1 MRVLVHST
9 FSQTEGRTVLDLFT
23 SSETPKRP
31 ADSREIASF
40 TYGDDQGVHV
50 LFLFDVDNAR
60 LADFLDAQTARTT
73 YMTAR
78 ADVKIVV
85 HVGYPVED
93 ALGIATRH
101 MPAE

>member
-9 FSQTEGRTVLDLFT
+9 FAQTEGRTVLDLFT
-23 SSETPKRP
+23 SCKTPRRP
-31 ADSREIASF
+31 ADAREVASF
-40 TYGDDQGVHV
+40 TYGDDRGVHV
-50 LFLFDVDNAR
+50 LFFFDVDNAR
-60 LADFLDAQTARTT
+60 LAEFLEAQAARTS

-93 ALGIATRH
+93 ALAIATAYH
-101 MPAE
+101 PVS

>member
-9 FSQTEGRTVLDLFT
+9 FAQTEGRTVVDLFT
-23 SSETPKRP
+23 SSETPRRP
-31 ADSREIASF
+31 ADTREVASF
-40 TYGDDQGVHV
+40 TYGDDHGVHV

-60 LADFLDAQTARTT
+60 LADFIDAQAARTS
-73 YMTAR
+73 YMTSR

-93 ALGIATRH
+93 ALAIATKQL
-101 MPAE
+101 PAE